1 MEDEFTTPLV
11 RLTVALAAG
20 ALIGLERT
28 YHGRPAGFRT
38 HALVCTASSLL
49 MLLTVFQFQLLEDFP
64 VEAVRVDPTRMAQGI
79 MTGIGFL
86 GAGVIVRERLAVR
99 GLTTAA
105 SIWMTAAIGIL
116 IGTGFYIAAGI
127 AEVVA
132 LGTLALFRLIEA
144 AMPTLHYARFMV
156 RFRRESRMP
165 EGELRATVTSHGIT
179 SINPSYAMDGEE
191 PLFQYEMTIRTRDPG
206 NFQRLA
212 ETLTK
217 MDEVHGFTITSSEG

>member
-1 MEDEFTTPLV
+1 M
-11 RLTVALAAG
+11 RWAAG
-20 ALIGLERT
+20 
-28 YHGRPAGFRT
+28 
-38 HALVCTASSLL
+38 
-49 MLLTVFQFQLLEDFP
+49 
-64 VEAVRVDPTRMAQGI
+64 RVDPTRIAQGI
-79 MTGIGFL
+79 ITGIGFL

-99 GLTTAA
+99 GLT
-105 SIWMTAAIGIL
+105 TAAIGIL

-144 AMPTLHYARFMV
+144 AMQTLHYARVMV
-156 RFRRESRMP
+156 RFRRASHMQ

-179 SINPSYAMDGEE
+179 SINPSYAMDGAE

-212 ETLTK
+212 ETLMK
-217 MDEVHGFTITSSEG
+217 MAKVHGFTITPSEV